1 MELLDSLMLGFSVVW
16 GIKPMIIIVVGVVI
30 GILAGAMPG
39 LSPST
44 AVALLVPFSYAMTPG
59 LALILLTSIYIASNY
74 GGSITAVLINTPGTP
89 SAAVTAL
96 DGYPLTQQGKAGKG
110 LGVALVAST
119 IGGAVGVV
127 ILILFAV
134 PLARIA
140 IKFGPA
146 DYFALALFGLA
157 TVASMGRGNIIKSLV
172 AILFGLLIKTV
183 GIDPI
188 SGVSRFTFGNDMLYD
203 GFTLIPALI
212 GLFAVSVVF
221 EKVEKWTGLRRTL
234 DKIDNKLPSYQEFWK
249 IKWTIVRSSVIGTI
263 IGIFPGA
270 GATIAAFISY
280 DVAKRASKEPDMFGQ
295 GSLEGVAAAE
305 GANSSSVGGAL
316 VPLLALGIP
325 GSATDAVLL
334 GAFMLH
340 DLVPGPLLFRD
351 NPEIVYGIF
360 SALIIANIIMLFL
373 GLYGNR
379 MFIKVVS
386 VPDAILYPLILA
398 IAIIGSFAVTQ
409 SMFDVAACIGFGI
422 VGWIFK
428 RYGYPV
434 APVVLGI
441 VLGKM
446 VEENFRRAVMMG
458 GYTVFFKE
466 KLALTMLILALL
478 SFVYPLF
485 KQWRHHRM
493 KNQKKQEILKG
504 DPME

>member
-1 MELLDSLMLGFSVVW
+1 MELFDNILMGFSVLVGW
-16 GIKPMIIIVVGVVI
+16 KPILVIVAGVIV

-44 AVALLVPFSYAMTPG
+44 AVALLVPFSYTMTPG

-89 SAAVTAL
+89 SAAVTAI
-96 DGYPLTQQGKAGKG
+96 DGYPLTQQGTAGKG
-110 LGVALVAST
+110 LGTALIAST
-119 IGGAVGVV
+119 IGGAVGVLV
-127 ILILFAV
+127 LILFAV

-140 IKFGPA
+140 LKFSPA

-157 TVASMGRGNIIKSLV
+157 TVASMGRGNALKALV
-172 AILFGLLIKTV
+172 AILFGLLIKTI

-188 SGVSRFTFGNDMLYD
+188 SGISRFTFGSDALYD

-212 GLFAVSVVF
+212 GLFAISVVF
-221 EKVEKWTGLRRTL
+221 AKVENWTGLDRTL
-234 DKIDNKLPSYQEFWK
+234 GKIDNKLPSFKEFMK
-249 IKWTIVRSSVIGTI
+249 IKMTILRSSIIGTI

-280 DVAKRASKEPDMFGQ
+280 DMSKRVSKEPEMFGK

-305 GANSSSVGGAL
+305 AANSSSVGGAL

-360 SALIIANIIMLFL
+360 AALIMANIIMLFL

-398 IAIIGSFAVTQ
+398 IAIIGSFAVSS

-441 VLGKM
+441 VLGNM
-446 VEENFRRAVMMG
+446 VEENFRRAVIMD
-458 GYTVFFKE
+458 GYGAFFRDKMAFIVLL
-466 KLALTMLILALL
+466 LAFL
-478 SFVYPLF
+478 SFAYPLV
-485 KQWRHHRM
+485 KQWCDR
-493 KNQKKQEILKG
+493 KKSS
-504 DPME
+504 

>member
-1 MELLDSLMLGFSVVW
+1 MELFDSIFMGFTVLAGW
-16 GIKPMIIIVVGVVI
+16 KPIVIITIGVII
-30 GILAGAMPG
+30 GIMAGAMPG

-44 AVALLVPFSYAMTPG
+44 AVALLVPFSYTMTPA
-59 LALILLTSIYIASNY
+59 LALILLTSIYIAANY

-89 SAAVTAL
+89 SAAVTAM

-110 LGVALVAST
+110 LGMALVAST
-119 IGGAVGVV
+119 IGGAVGTV

-140 IKFGPA
+140 LKFSPA

-157 TVASMGRGNIIKSLV
+157 TVASMGRGNVLKALV

-183 GIDPI
+183 GIDSI
-188 SGVSRFTFGNDMLYD
+188 SGVSRFTFGSDTLYD

-221 EKVEKWTGLRRTL
+221 VKVEKWTGLDRTM
-234 DKIDNKLPSYQEFWK
+234 DKIDSKLPSFKEFMQTK
-249 IKWTIVRSSVIGTI
+249 MTILRSSVIGTI

-280 DVAKRASKEPDMFGQ
+280 DVSKRASKEPEMFGK

-360 SALIIANIIMLFL
+360 AALIVANIIMLFI

-379 MFIKVVS
+379 VFIKVVS
-386 VPDAILYPLILA
+386 VPEAILYPMILA
-398 IAIIGSFAVTQ
+398 IAVIGSFAVSS
-409 SMFDVAACIGFGI
+409 SMFDVGACIGFGI
-422 VGWIFK
+422 IGWVFK

-441 VLGKM
+441 VLGDM
-446 VEENFRRAVMMG
+446 VEENFRRAVIMD
-458 GYTVFFKE
+458 GYGAFFRD
-466 KLALTMLILALL
+466 KLAFVVLLLALG
-478 SFVYPLF
+478 SFIYPLV
-485 KQWRHHRM
+485 KQWRER
-493 KNQKKQEILKG
+493 KKSS
-504 DPME
+504 

>member
-1 MELLDSLMLGFSVVW
+1 MEIYDSLMMGFSTLLGW
-16 GIKPMIIIVVGVVI
+16 KPLLVITVGVI
-30 GILAGAMPG
+30 LGILAGAMPG

-44 AVALLVPFSYAMTPG
+44 AVALLVPFSYSMEPTA
-59 LALILLTSIYIASNY
+59 ALILLSSIYIASNY

-110 LGVALVAST
+110 LGTALIAST
-119 IGGAVGVV
+119 IGGAFGIV

-134 PLARIA
+134 PLAHIA
-140 IKFGPA
+140 LKFSPA

-157 TVASMGRGNIIKSLV
+157 TVASMGRGNILKAMV
-172 AILFGLLIKTV
+172 AILFGLLVKTI
-183 GIDPI
+183 GMDPI
-188 SGVSRFTFGNDMLYD
+188 SGVSRFTFGNDRLYD

-221 EKVEKWTGLRRTL
+221 AKAETWTGVDRALAKVDSR
-234 DKIDNKLPSYQEFWK
+234 LPSMVEFMR
-249 IKWTIVRSSVIGTI
+249 IKMTIVRSSIIGTI

-280 DVAKRASKEPDMFGQ
+280 DVAKRASKESEMFGK
-295 GSLEGVAAAE
+295 GSLDGVASAE
-305 GANSSSVGGAL
+305 AANSSSVGGAL

-360 SALIIANIIMLFL
+360 AALIVANCIMLLL

-379 MFIKVVS
+379 LFIKVVS
-386 VPDAILYPLILA
+386 VPDAILYPCILA
-398 IAIIGSFAVTQ
+398 VAFIGSFAV
-409 SMFDVAACIGFGI
+409 SNSLFDVAACIGFGV
-422 VGWIFK
+422 VGWLFK

-441 VLGKM
+441 VLGDM
-446 VEENFRRAVMMG
+446 IEENFRRALIMG
-458 GYTVFFKE
+458 GYKVFFTD
-466 KLALTMLILALL
+466 KLAFIVLLLAIS
-478 SFVYPLF
+478 SFLYPLI
-485 KQWRHHRM
+485 KQWRQR
-493 KNQKKQEILKG
+493 KAVRQ
-504 DPME
+504 

>member
-1 MELLDSLMLGFSVVW
+1 MELLDSIFLGFTVLAGW
-16 GIKPMIIIVVGVVI
+16 KPIVIIAVGVII
-30 GILAGAMPG
+30 GIMAGAMPG

-44 AVALLVPFSYAMTPG
+44 AVALLVPFSYTMTPA
-59 LALILLTSIYIASNY
+59 LALILLTSIYIAANY

-89 SAAVTAL
+89 SAAVTAM

-110 LGVALVAST
+110 LGMALVAST
-119 IGGAVGVV
+119 IGGAVGTV

-140 IKFGPA
+140 LKFSPA

-157 TVASMGRGNIIKSLV
+157 TVASMGRGNVLKALV

-188 SGVSRFTFGNDMLYD
+188 SGVSRFTFGSDTLYD

-221 EKVEKWTGLRRTL
+221 AKVEKWTGLDRTM
-234 DKIDNKLPSYQEFWK
+234 DKIDSKLPSFKEFMTTK
-249 IKWTIVRSSVIGTI
+249 MTILRSSVIGTI

-280 DVAKRASKEPDMFGQ
+280 DVSKRASKKPEMFGK

-360 SALIIANIIMLFL
+360 AALIVANIIMLFL

-379 MFIKVVS
+379 VFIKVVS
-386 VPDAILYPLILA
+386 VPEAILYPMILA
-398 IAIIGSFAVTQ
+398 IAIIGSFAVSG
-409 SMFDVAACIGFGI
+409 SMFDVGACIGFGI
-422 VGWIFK
+422 IGWIFK

-441 VLGKM
+441 VLGDM
-446 VEENFRRAVMMG
+446 VEENFRRAVIMD
-458 GYTVFFKE
+458 GYGAFFRD
-466 KLALTMLILALL
+466 KLAFIVLLLALL
-478 SFVYPLF
+478 SFIYPLV
-485 KQWRHHRM
+485 KQWRER
-493 KNQKKQEILKG
+493 KKSS
-504 DPME
+504 

>member
-1 MELLDSLMLGFSVVW
+1 MDLVESFTLGFSVILGW
-16 GIKPMIIIVVGVVI
+16 KPLLIIVVGVI
-30 GILAGAMPG
+30 FGILAGAMPG

-44 AVALLVPFSYAMTPG
+44 AVALLVPFSYTMSPAM
-59 LALILLTSIYIASNY
+59 ALILLTSIYIASNY

-89 SAAVTAL
+89 SAAVTAM

-110 LGVALVAST
+110 LGTALVAST
-119 IGGAVGVV
+119 IGGAIGVA

-134 PLARIA
+134 PLARVA
-140 IKFGPA
+140 LKFSPA
-146 DYFALALFGLA
+146 DYCALALFGLA
-157 TVASMGRGNIIKSLV
+157 TVASMSRGNVLKSMI
-172 AILFGLLIKTV
+172 AILFGLIIKTI

-188 SGVSRFTFGNDMLYD
+188 SGVSRFTFDNDLLYD

-221 EKVEKWTGLRRTL
+221 AKFESWTGVGRAM
-234 DKIDNKLPSYQEFWK
+234 DKIDNKLPSINEFLK
-249 IKWTIVRSSVIGTI
+249 IKFTILRSSVIGTI

-280 DVAKRASKEPDMFGQ
+280 DMAKRTSKEPEKFGH

-305 GANSSSVGGAL
+305 SANSSSVGGAL

-340 DLVPGPLLFRD
+340 DLVPGPMLFQN

-360 SALIIANIIMLFL
+360 SALIVANIVMLFV

-379 MFIKVVS
+379 LFIKVVS
-386 VPDAILYPLILA
+386 VPEAIMYPMILA
-398 IAIIGSFAVTQ
+398 IAIIGSFAVSG
-409 SMFDVAACIGFGI
+409 SMFDVAACIGFGVI
-422 VGWIFK
+422 GWFFK
-428 RYGYPV
+428 RYGFPV
-434 APVVLGI
+434 APIVLGI

-446 VEENFRRAVMMG
+446 VEENFRRAVMMD
-458 GYTVFFKE
+458 GYGVFYRD
-466 KLALTMLILALL
+466 KLAFIVLLIALF
-478 SFVYPLF
+478 SFVWPLY
-485 KQWRHHRM
+485 KAWSQHR
-493 KNQKKQEILKG
+493 QKTLPQKETDQT
-504 DPME
+504 

>member
-1 MELLDSLMLGFSVVW
+1 MELFDSFSIGLSVLMGW
-16 GIKPMIIIVVGVVI
+16 KPVLIIIVGVIV

-44 AVALLVPFSYAMTPG
+44 AVALLVPFSYTMEPA

-89 SAAVTAL
+89 SAAVTAM

-110 LGVALVAST
+110 LGTALVAST
-119 IGGAVGVV
+119 IGGAVGVA

-140 IKFGPA
+140 LKFSPA

-157 TVASMGRGNIIKSLV
+157 TVASMSRGNVLKSLL
-172 AILFGLLIKTV
+172 AILFGLLIKNI

-188 SGVSRFTFGNDMLYD
+188 SGVSRFTFGSDQLYD

-221 EKVEKWTGLRRTL
+221 SKMESWTGVSRVM
-234 DKIDNKLPSYQEFWK
+234 DKVDNKLPSFKEFMK
-249 IKWTIVRSSVIGTI
+249 IKMTILRSSVIGTV

-280 DVAKRASKEPDMFGQ
+280 DMAKKASKTPEEFGK

-340 DLVPGPLLFRD
+340 DLVPGPLLFTEHPD
-351 NPEIVYGIF
+351 IVYGIF
-360 SALIIANIIMLFL
+360 SALILANIIMLII
-373 GLYGNR
+373 GVYGNKL
-379 MFIKVVS
+379 FIKVVS
-386 VPDAILYPLILA
+386 VPEAIMYPLILA
-398 IAIIGSFAVTQ
+398 IAVIGSFAVSG
-409 SMFDVAACIGFGI
+409 SMFDVAACIGFGVI
-422 VGWIFK
+422 GWLFK
-428 RYGYPV
+428 RYGFPV
-434 APVVLGI
+434 APIVLGI

-446 VEENFRRAVMMG
+446 VEENFRRAVMMD
-458 GYTVFFKE
+458 GYSVFFTD
-466 KLALTMLILALL
+466 KLAFIVLLISFL
-478 SFVYPLF
+478 SFIWPLYKSWKHHKA
-485 KQWRHHRM
+485 KQFNPETE
-493 KNQKKQEILKG
+493 KSK
-504 DPME
+504 

>member
-1 MELLDSLMLGFSVVW
+1 MELLESFSIGFSVLLGW
-16 GIKPMIIIVVGVVI
+16 KPILIIIVGVIV

-44 AVALLVPFSYAMTPG
+44 AVALLVPFSYTMSPA

-89 SAAVTAL
+89 SAAVTAM
-96 DGYPLTQQGKAGKG
+96 DGYPLTKRGLAGKG

-119 IGGAVGVV
+119 VGGAIGVA

-134 PLARIA
+134 PLARVA
-140 IKFGPA
+140 LKFSPA
-146 DYFALALFGLA
+146 DYCALALFGLA
-157 TVASMGRGNIIKSLV
+157 TVASMSRGNVLKALV
-172 AILFGLLIKTV
+172 AILFGLMIKNI

-188 SGVSRFTFGNDMLYD
+188 SGVERFTFGSDQLYD

-221 EKVEKWTGLRRTL
+221 AKMESWTGVPRVMEKV
-234 DKIDNKLPSYQEFWK
+234 DSKLPSLKEFMK
-249 IKWTIVRSSVIGTI
+249 IKMTILRSSVIGTI

-280 DVAKRASKEPDMFGQ
+280 DMAKKASKTPEEFGK

-340 DLVPGPLLFRD
+340 DLVPGPLLFQD
-351 NPEIVYGIF
+351 HPDIVYGIF
-360 SALIIANIIMLFL
+360 SALILANIIMLVI
-373 GLYGNR
+373 GIYGNR
-379 MFIKVVS
+379 FFIKVVA
-386 VPDAILYPLILA
+386 VPEAIMYPLILA
-398 IAIIGSFAVTQ
+398 IAVIGSFAV
-409 SMFDVAACIGFGI
+409 SGSIFDVAACIAFGI
-422 VGWIFK
+422 IGWLFK
-428 RYGYPV
+428 RYGFPV
-434 APVVLGI
+434 APIVLGI

-446 VEENFRRAVMMG
+446 VEENFRRAVMMD
-458 GYTVFFKE
+458 GYSVFFTDKMAFIV
-466 KLALTMLILALL
+466 LLISFF
-478 SFVYPLF
+478 SFVWPLY
-485 KQWRHHRM
+485 KSWKRH
-493 KNQKKQEILKG
+493 KAEQEIA
-504 DPME
+504 

>member
-1 MELLDSLMLGFSVVW
+1 MELFDSVMMGFATLAGW
-16 GIKPMIIIVVGVVI
+16 KPILVILVGVVV

-44 AVALLVPFSYAMTPG
+44 AVALLVPFSYTMEPG

-96 DGYPLTQQGKAGKG
+96 DGYPLTQQGHAGKG
-110 LGVALVAST
+110 LGVALIAST
-119 IGGAVGVV
+119 IGGTLGVM

-140 IKFGPA
+140 LKFSPA

-157 TVASMGRGNIIKSLV
+157 TVASMGRGNVLKALV
-172 AILFGLLIKTV
+172 AILFGLLIKTI

-188 SGVSRFTFGNDMLYD
+188 SGVSRFTFGSDMLYD

-221 EKVEKWTGLRRTL
+221 AKVENWTGIGRTL
-234 DKIDNKLPSYQEFWK
+234 DKIDNKLPSVSEFLK
-249 IKWTIVRSSVIGTI
+249 IKMTILRSSVIGTI

-280 DVAKRASKEPDMFGQ
+280 DVSKRASSEPEMFGK

-305 GANSSSVGGAL
+305 AANSSSVGGAL

-351 NPEIVYGIF
+351 HPDIVYGIF
-360 SALIIANIIMLFL
+360 AALILANIIILL
-373 GLYGNR
+373 VGLYGNKL
-379 MFIKVVS
+379 FIKVVS
-386 VPDAILYPLILA
+386 VPEALLYPMILT
-398 IAIIGSFAVTQ
+398 IAIIGSFAVKG
-409 SMFDVAACIGFGI
+409 SMFDVAACIAFGI

-441 VLGKM
+441 VLGNM
-446 VEENFRRAVMMG
+446 VEENFRRAVIMD
-458 GYTVFFKE
+458 GYGAFFRD
-466 KLALTMLILALL
+466 KLALIVLTLAFL
-478 SFVYPLF
+478 SFIYPLV
-485 KQWRHHRM
+485 KQWREKKRTSTENKT
-493 KNQKKQEILKG
+493 KNY
-504 DPME
+504 

>member
-1 MELLDSLMLGFSVVW
+1 MDLLNNLLLGFSALAGWEPILVIVSGVIL
-16 GIKPMIIIVVGVVI
+16 GIV
-30 GILAGAMPG
+30 AGAMPG

-44 AVALLVPFSYAMTPG
+44 AVALLVPFSYTMEPG

-89 SAAVTAL
+89 SAAVTTL
-96 DGYPLTQQGKAGKG
+96 DGYPLTQKGEAGKG
-110 LGVALVAST
+110 LGTALVAST
-119 IGGAVGVV
+119 IGGAVGVL

-134 PLARIA
+134 PLARVA
-140 IKFGPA
+140 LQFSSA

-157 TVASMGRGNIIKSLV
+157 TVASMGSGNIAKALV
-172 AILFGLLIKTV
+172 AILFGLMIKTV

-188 SGVSRFTFGNDMLYD
+188 SGVSRFTFGIDELYD
-203 GFTLIPALI
+203 GFNLIPALI

-221 EKVEKWTGLRRTL
+221 AKVEEWKLGS
-234 DKIDNKLPSYQEFWK
+234 KGIEEVSNKLPSFLEFWK
-249 IKWTIVRSSVIGTI
+249 IKMTIIRSSVIGTV

-280 DVAKRASKEPDMFGQ
+280 DVAKRASKTPEDFGK

-340 DLVPGPLLFRD
+340 DLNPGPLLFRD

-360 SALIIANIIMLFL
+360 TSLIVANLIMLVL

-379 MFIKVVS
+379 LFIKVVS
-386 VPDAILYPLILA
+386 VPERIMYPMILI
-398 IAIIGSFAVTQ
+398 IAVIGSFAVN
-409 SMFDVAACIGFGI
+409 SSLFDVASCIGFGI
-422 VGWIFK
+422 VGWLFK
-428 RYGYPV
+428 RFGYPV

-446 VEENFRRAVMMG
+446 IEENYRRAIMMD
-458 GYTVFFKE
+458 GYGAFFSDKV
-466 KLALTMLILALL
+466 
-478 SFVYPLF
+478 SFVMLTLAAISFLIPIY
-485 KQWRHHRM
+485 KQLR
-493 KNQKKQEILKG
+493 KK
-504 DPME
+504 

>member
-1 MELLDSLMLGFSVVW
+1 MELFDSVMMGFAVLAGW
-16 GIKPMIIIVVGVVI
+16 KPILVIVVGVIV

-44 AVALLVPFSYAMTPG
+44 AVALLVPFSYTMTPA

-110 LGVALVAST
+110 LGTALIAST
-119 IGGAVGVV
+119 IGGAVGVL

-134 PLARIA
+134 PLARVA
-140 IKFGPA
+140 LKFSPA

-157 TVASMGRGNIIKSLV
+157 TVASMGRGNVLKALV
-172 AILFGLLIKTV
+172 AILFGLIIKTI
-183 GIDPI
+183 GIDSI
-188 SGVSRFTFGNDMLYD
+188 SGVSRFTFGSDALYD

-221 EKVEKWTGLRRTL
+221 EKVEKWTGVDRAM
-234 DKIDNKLPSYQEFWK
+234 DKIDSKLPSFKEFMK
-249 IKWTIVRSSVIGTI
+249 IKMTIFRSSVIGTI

-280 DVAKRASKEPDMFGQ
+280 DVSKRASKEPEMFGK

-360 SALIIANIIMLFL
+360 SALIVANIIMLFI

-386 VPDAILYPLILA
+386 VPEAILYPLILA
-398 IAIIGSFAVTQ
+398 IAIIGSFAVSS

-441 VLGKM
+441 VLGNM
-446 VEENFRRAVMMG
+446 VEENFRRAVIMD
-458 GYTVFFKE
+458 GYGAFFRD
-466 KLALTMLILALL
+466 KLAFIVLLLALL

-485 KQWRHHRM
+485 KQWREH
-493 KNQKKQEILKG
+493 KAKTK
-504 DPME
+504 

>member
-1 MELLDSLMLGFSVVW
+1 MELLDSIFLGFTVLAGW
-16 GIKPMIIIVVGVVI
+16 KPIVIITIGVIV

-44 AVALLVPFSYAMTPG
+44 AVALLVPFSYTMTPA
-59 LALILLTSIYIASNY
+59 LALILLTSIYIAANY

-89 SAAVTAL
+89 SAAVTAM
-96 DGYPLTQQGKAGKG
+96 DGYPLTKQGKAGKG
-110 LGVALVAST
+110 LGMALIAST
-119 IGGAVGVV
+119 IGGAVGTV

-140 IKFGPA
+140 LKFSPA

-157 TVASMGRGNIIKSLV
+157 TVASMGRGNVLKALV

-188 SGVSRFTFGNDMLYD
+188 SGVSRFTFGSDTLYD

-221 EKVEKWTGLRRTL
+221 AKVEKWTGLDRTM
-234 DKIDNKLPSYQEFWK
+234 DKIDSKLPSFKEFMTTK
-249 IKWTIVRSSVIGTI
+249 MTILRSSVIGTI

-280 DVAKRASKEPDMFGQ
+280 DVSKRASKKPEMFGK

-360 SALIIANIIMLFL
+360 AALIVANIIMLFL

-379 MFIKVVS
+379 VFIKVVS
-386 VPDAILYPLILA
+386 VPEAILYPMILA
-398 IAIIGSFAVTQ
+398 IAIIGSFAVSG
-409 SMFDVAACIGFGI
+409 SMFDVGACIGFGI
-422 VGWIFK
+422 IGWIFK

-441 VLGKM
+441 VLGDM
-446 VEENFRRAVMMG
+446 VEENFRRAVIMD
-458 GYTVFFKE
+458 GYGAFFRD
-466 KLALTMLILALL
+466 KLAFIVLLLALL
-478 SFVYPLF
+478 SFIYPLF
-485 KQWRHHRM
+485 KQWRE
-493 KNQKKQEILKG
+493 KKKSS
-504 DPME
+504 

>member
-1 MELLDSLMLGFSVVW
+1 MELLDSFSIGLSVLMGW
-16 GIKPMIIIVVGVVI
+16 KPVLIILVGVIV

-44 AVALLVPFSYAMTPG
+44 AVALLVPFSYTMEPA

-89 SAAVTAL
+89 SAAVTAM

-110 LGVALVAST
+110 LGTALVAST
-119 IGGAVGVV
+119 IGGAVGVA

-140 IKFGPA
+140 LKFSPA

-157 TVASMGRGNIIKSLV
+157 TVASMSRGNVLKSLL
-172 AILFGLLIKTV
+172 AILFGLMIKNI

-188 SGVSRFTFGNDMLYD
+188 SGVSRFTFGNDQLYD

-221 EKVEKWTGLRRTL
+221 SKMESWTGVARVM
-234 DKIDNKLPSYQEFWK
+234 DKVDNKLPSVKEFMK
-249 IKWTIVRSSVIGTI
+249 IKTTILRSSVIGTV

-280 DVAKRASKEPDMFGQ
+280 DMAKKASKTPEEFGK

-340 DLVPGPLLFRD
+340 DLVPGPLLFAD
-351 NPEIVYGIF
+351 HPDIVYGIF
-360 SALIIANIIMLFL
+360 CALILANIIMLVI
-373 GLYGNR
+373 GIYGNKL
-379 MFIKVVS
+379 FIKVVS
-386 VPDAILYPLILA
+386 VPEAIMYPLIMA
-398 IAIIGSFAVTQ
+398 IAVIGSFAVSG
-409 SMFDVAACIGFGI
+409 SMFDVAACIGFGVI
-422 VGWIFK
+422 GWLFK
-428 RYGYPV
+428 RYGFPV

-446 VEENFRRAVMMG
+446 VEENFRRAVMME
-458 GYTVFFKE
+458 GYSVFFTD
-466 KLALTMLILALL
+466 KLAFIVLLVSFL
-478 SFVYPLF
+478 SFIWPLYKSWKHHKV
-485 KQWRHHRM
+485 KQFNPEAENS
-493 KNQKKQEILKG
+493 K
-504 DPME
+504 

>member
-1 MELLDSLMLGFSVVW
+1 MELLESFSIGFSVLLGW
-16 GIKPMIIIVVGVVI
+16 KPILVIIVGVIV

-44 AVALLVPFSYAMTPG
+44 AVALLVPFSYTMTPA

-89 SAAVTAL
+89 SAAVTAM
-96 DGYPLTQQGKAGKG
+96 DGYPLTKKGLAGKG
-110 LGVALVAST
+110 LGTALVAST
-119 IGGAVGVV
+119 VGGAIGVA

-134 PLARIA
+134 PLARMA
-140 IKFGPA
+140 LKFSPA

-157 TVASMGRGNIIKSLV
+157 TVASMSRGNVLKSMV
-172 AILFGLLIKTV
+172 AILFGLMIKNI

-188 SGVSRFTFGNDMLYD
+188 SGVERFTFGSDQLYD

-221 EKVEKWTGLRRTL
+221 AKMESWTGVPRVMEKV
-234 DKIDNKLPSYQEFWK
+234 DNKLPSLKEFMQ
-249 IKWTIVRSSVIGTI
+249 IKMTILRSSVIGTI

-280 DVAKRASKEPDMFGQ
+280 DMSKKASKHPEEFGK

-340 DLVPGPLLFRD
+340 DLVPGPLLFQD
-351 NPEIVYGIF
+351 HPDIVYGIF
-360 SALIIANIIMLFL
+360 SALILANIIMLVI
-373 GLYGNR
+373 GIYGNR
-379 MFIKVVS
+379 FFIKVVS
-386 VPDAILYPLILA
+386 VPEAIMYPLILA
-398 IAIIGSFAVTQ
+398 IAVIGSFAVSG

-422 VGWIFK
+422 VGWLFK
-428 RYGYPV
+428 RYGFPV
-434 APVVLGI
+434 APIVLGI

-446 VEENFRRAVMMG
+446 VEENFRRAVMMD
-458 GYTVFFKE
+458 GYSTFFSD
-466 KLALTMLILALL
+466 KLAFVVLLISLL
-478 SFVYPLF
+478 SFVWPLYKGW
-485 KQWRHHRM
+485 KQHRADRAAG
-493 KNQKKQEILKG
+493 ERS
-504 DPME
+504 

>member
-1 MELLDSLMLGFSVVW
+1 MELFDSVLMGFTVLAGW
-16 GIKPMIIIVVGVVI
+16 KPILIVVAGVVV

-44 AVALLVPFSYAMTPG
+44 AVALLVPFSYTMSPA
-59 LALILLTSIYIASNY
+59 LALILLTSIYIAANY

-96 DGYPLTQQGKAGKG
+96 DGYPLTRQGKAGKG
-110 LGVALVAST
+110 LGTALIAST

-134 PLARIA
+134 PLARVA
-140 IKFGPA
+140 LKFSPA

-157 TVASMGRGNIIKSLV
+157 TVASMGRGNVIKALV
-172 AILFGLLIKTV
+172 AILFGLLIKTI
-183 GIDPI
+183 GIDSI
-188 SGVSRFTFGNDMLYD
+188 SGVSRFTFGSDTLYD

-221 EKVEKWTGLRRTL
+221 AKVENWTGLERTM
-234 DKIDNKLPSYQEFWK
+234 DKIDSKLPTIKEFMK
-249 IKWTIVRSSVIGTI
+249 IKMTILRSSIIGTI

-280 DVAKRASKEPDMFGQ
+280 DIAKRSSKEPEMFGK

-360 SALIIANIIMLFL
+360 AALIIANIIMLFI

-379 MFIKVVS
+379 LFIKVVS
-386 VPDAILYPLILA
+386 VPDAILYPLILV
-398 IAIIGSFAVTQ
+398 IAVIGSFSVSS

-441 VLGKM
+441 VLGNM
-446 VEENFRRAVMMG
+446 VEENFRRAVIMD
-458 GYTVFFKE
+458 GYGAFFRD
-466 KLALTMLILALL
+466 KLAFIVLLLAFL
-478 SFVYPLF
+478 SFIYPLV
-485 KQWRHHRM
+485 KQWREHRSR
-493 KNQKKQEILKG
+493 KG
-504 DPME
+504 

>member
-1 MELLDSLMLGFSVVW
+1 MDFLESLTLGFSVLLGW
-16 GIKPMIIIVVGVVI
+16 KPILIIIVGVIV

-44 AVALLVPFSYAMTPG
+44 AVALLVPFSYTMSPA

-89 SAAVTAL
+89 SAAVTAM
-96 DGYPLTQQGKAGKG
+96 DGYPLTKKGLAGKG
-110 LGVALVAST
+110 LGTALVAST
-119 IGGAVGVV
+119 VGGAIGVA

-134 PLARIA
+134 PLAKVA
-140 IKFGPA
+140 LKFSPA
-146 DYFALALFGLA
+146 DYCALALFGLA
-157 TVASMGRGNIIKSLV
+157 TVASMGRGNTLKALA
-172 AILFGLLIKTV
+172 AILFGLMIKNI

-188 SGVSRFTFGNDMLYD
+188 SGVSRFTFGSDQLYD

-221 EKVEKWTGLRRTL
+221 AKMESWTGVPRVMEKV
-234 DKIDNKLPSYQEFWK
+234 DNKLPTIAEFMK
-249 IKWTIVRSSVIGTI
+249 IKMTILRSSVIGTI

-280 DVAKRASKEPDMFGQ
+280 DMAKKASKTPEEFGK

-340 DLVPGPLLFRD
+340 DLVPGPLLFQD
-351 NPEIVYGIF
+351 NPDIVYGIF
-360 SALIIANIIMLFL
+360 CSLILANIIMLL
-373 GLYGNR
+373 IGLYGNR
-379 MFIKVVS
+379 LFIKVVS
-386 VPDAILYPLILA
+386 VPEAIMYPLILA
-398 IAIIGSFAVTQ
+398 IAVIGSFAV
-409 SMFDVAACIGFGI
+409 SGSLFDVAACIGFGVI
-422 VGWIFK
+422 GWIFK
-428 RYGYPV
+428 RYGFPV
-434 APVVLGI
+434 APIVLGI

-446 VEENFRRAVMMG
+446 VEENFRRAVMMDG
-458 GYTVFFKE
+458 FTVFFTDR
-466 KLALTMLILALL
+466 LAFIVLLISFL
-478 SFVYPLF
+478 SFVWPLYKSWKHHKA
-485 KQWRHHRM
+485 KQS
-493 KNQKKQEILKG
+493 
-504 DPME
+504 

>member
-1 MELLDSLMLGFSVVW
+1 MELFDSIFLGFTVLAGW
-16 GIKPMIIIVVGVVI
+16 KPIVIITIGVII
-30 GILAGAMPG
+30 GIMAGAMPG

-44 AVALLVPFSYAMTPG
+44 AVALLVPFSYTMTPA
-59 LALILLTSIYIASNY
+59 LALILLTSIYIAANY

-89 SAAVTAL
+89 SAAVTAM

-110 LGVALVAST
+110 LGMALVAST
-119 IGGAVGVV
+119 IGGAVGTV

-140 IKFGPA
+140 LKFSPA

-157 TVASMGRGNIIKSLV
+157 TVASMGRGNVLKALV

-183 GIDPI
+183 GIDSI
-188 SGVSRFTFGNDMLYD
+188 SGVSRFTFGSDTLYD

-221 EKVEKWTGLRRTL
+221 VKVEKWTGLDRTM
-234 DKIDNKLPSYQEFWK
+234 DKIDSKLPSFKEFMK
-249 IKWTIVRSSVIGTI
+249 TKMTILRSSVIGTI

-280 DVAKRASKEPDMFGQ
+280 DVSKRASKEPEMFGK

-360 SALIIANIIMLFL
+360 AALIVANIIMLFI

-379 MFIKVVS
+379 VFIKVVS
-386 VPDAILYPLILA
+386 VPEAILYPMILA
-398 IAIIGSFAVTQ
+398 IAVIGSFAVSS
-409 SMFDVAACIGFGI
+409 SMFDVGACIGFGI
-422 VGWIFK
+422 IGWVFK

-441 VLGKM
+441 VLGDM
-446 VEENFRRAVMMG
+446 VEENFRRAVIMD
-458 GYTVFFKE
+458 GYGAFFRD
-466 KLALTMLILALL
+466 KLAFVVLLLALG
-478 SFVYPLF
+478 SFIYPLV
-485 KQWRHHRM
+485 KQWRER
-493 KNQKKQEILKG
+493 KKSS
-504 DPME
+504 

>member
-1 MELLDSLMLGFSVVW
+1 MLGFGVVW
-16 GIKPMIIIVVGVVI
+16 GVKPILIIVAGVTI

-44 AVALLVPFSYAMTPG
+44 AVALLVPFSYAMSPE

-89 SAAVTAL
+89 SAAVTSL

-119 IGGAVGVV
+119 VGGAVGVA

-146 DYFALALFGLA
+146 DYFSLALFGLA
-157 TVASMGRGNIIKSLV
+157 TVASMGRGNILKALV

-188 SGVSRFTFGNDMLYD
+188 SGVSRFTFGSDMLYD

-221 EKVEKWTGLRRTL
+221 EKVENWTGVQRKVE
-234 DKIDNKLPSYQEFWK
+234 KIDNKLPSLIEFWK
-249 IKWTIVRSSVIGTI
+249 IKWTIIRSSVIGTI

-280 DVAKRASKEPDMFGQ
+280 DVAKRASKEPEKFGS

-360 SALIIANIIMLFL
+360 SALILANIIMLFM

-379 MFIKVVS
+379 LFIKVVS

-398 IAIIGSFAVTQ
+398 IAIIGSFAVSS

-422 VGWIFK
+422 VGWVFK

-458 GYTVFFKE
+458 GYKIFLTE
-466 KLALTMLILALL
+466 KLALVMLTLALL
-478 SFVYPLF
+478 SFAYPLV
-485 KQWRHHRM
+485 KQWRQYRS
-493 KNQKKQEILKG
+493 KTR
-504 DPME
+504 

>member
-1 MELLDSLMLGFSVVW
+1 MDLLDSLLIGFASLAGW
-16 GIKPMIIIVVGVVI
+16 KPMLAIVVGVI
-30 GILAGAMPG
+30 FGILAGAMPG

-44 AVALLVPFSYAMTPG
+44 AVALLVPFSYTMSPG
-59 LALILLTSIYIASNY
+59 LALILLTSIYIATNY

-89 SAAVTAL
+89 AAAVTAF

-110 LGVALVAST
+110 LGTALVAST
-119 IGGAVGVV
+119 IGGAVGVA

-140 IKFGPA
+140 LKFSPA

-157 TVASMGRGNIIKSLV
+157 TVASMGMGNILKALI

-183 GIDPI
+183 GIDSI
-188 SGVSRFTFGNDMLYD
+188 SGFSRFTFGSDVLYD

-221 EKVEKWTGLRRTL
+221 EKVERWTGLSRTL
-234 DKIDNKLPSYQEFWK
+234 DKIDNKLPSFKEFME
-249 IKWTIVRSSVIGTI
+249 IKGTIIRSSIIGTI

-270 GATIAAFISY
+270 GATIASFISY
-280 DVAKRASKEPDMFGQ
+280 DIAKRSSKEPEKFGK
-295 GSLEGVAAAE
+295 GCLEGVAAAE
-305 GANSSSVGGAL
+305 AANSSSVGGAL

-351 NPEIVYGIF
+351 NPDIVYGIF
-360 SALIIANIIMLFL
+360 SALIVANIFMLFM

-379 MFIKVVS
+379 LFIKVVS
-386 VPDAILYPLILA
+386 VPDGILYPMILA
-398 IAIIGSFAVTQ
+398 IAIIGSFAVKG
-409 SMFDVAACIGFGI
+409 SMFDVAACIGFGV

-441 VLGKM
+441 VLGTM
-446 VEENFRRAVMMG
+446 VEDNYRRAVMMG
-458 GYTVFFKE
+458 GYTIFLKD
-466 KLALTMLILALL
+466 KLALTMLMLALL
-478 SFVYPLF
+478 SFIYPLF
-485 KQWRHHRM
+485 KQLRERK
-493 KNQKKQEILKG
+493 KNVSSNNNTN
-504 DPME
+504 

>member
-1 MELLDSLMLGFSVVW
+1 
-16 GIKPMIIIVVGVVI
+16 
-30 GILAGAMPG
+30 
-39 LSPST
+39 SPST
-44 AVALLVPFSYAMTPG
+44 AVALLVPFSYTMTPG

-89 SAAVTAL
+89 SAAVTAM

-110 LGVALVAST
+110 LGTALVAST
-119 IGGAVGVV
+119 IGGAVGIV

-134 PLARIA
+134 PLARVA
-140 IKFGPA
+140 LKFSPA
-146 DYFALALFGLA
+146 NYFALALFGLA
-157 TVASMGRGNIIKSLV
+157 TVASMGRGNVLKALA
-172 AILFGLLIKTV
+172 AILFGLIIKTI
-183 GIDPI
+183 GIDSI
-188 SGVSRFTFGNDMLYD
+188 SGVSRFTFGSDALYD

-221 EKVEKWTGLRRTL
+221 EKVEKWTGVDRAM
-234 DKIDNKLPSYQEFWK
+234 DKIDSKLPSFKEFMK
-249 IKWTIVRSSVIGTI
+249 IKMTIFRSSVIGTI

-280 DVAKRASKEPDMFGQ
+280 DVAKRASKEPDMFGK

-360 SALIIANIIMLFL
+360 AALIVANIIMLFI

-386 VPDAILYPLILA
+386 VPEAILYPLIL
-398 IAIIGSFAVTQ
+398 V
-409 SMFDVAACIGFGI
+409 
-422 VGWIFK
+422 
-428 RYGYPV
+428 
-434 APVVLGI
+434 
-441 VLGKM
+441 
-446 VEENFRRAVMMG
+446 
-458 GYTVFFKE
+458 
-466 KLALTMLILALL
+466 
-478 SFVYPLF
+478 
-485 KQWRHHRM
+485 
-493 KNQKKQEILKG
+493 
-504 DPME
+504 

>member
-1 MELLDSLMLGFSVVW
+1 MDFIDSVGLGFATLLGW
-16 GIKPMIIIVVGVVI
+16 QPILAIICGVMV

-44 AVALLVPFSYAMTPG
+44 AVALLVPFSYTMSPA
-59 LALILLTSIYIASNY
+59 LALILLTSIYIAANY

-96 DGYPLTQQGKAGKG
+96 DGYPLTQKGQAGKG
-110 LGVALVAST
+110 LGTALVAST
-119 IGGAVGVV
+119 IGGAVGVL

-134 PLARIA
+134 PLAKIA
-140 IKFGPA
+140 LKFSPA

-157 TVASMGRGNIIKSLV
+157 TVASMGRGNILKALV
-172 AILFGLLIKTV
+172 AILVGLLIKTI

-188 SGVSRFTFGNDMLYD
+188 SGVSRYTFENDSLYD

-221 EKVEKWTGLRRTL
+221 EKVEKWTGLDRTL
-234 DKIDNKLPSYQEFWK
+234 QEVDNKLPSLKEFLK
-249 IKWTIVRSSVIGTI
+249 IKMTILRSSVIGTI

-280 DVAKRASKEPDMFGQ
+280 DMSKRASKEPEQFGQ

-360 SALIIANIIMLFL
+360 AALIVANLMILIL

-379 MFIKVVS
+379 LFIKVVS
-386 VPDAILYPLILA
+386 VPEAILYPLILV
-398 IAIIGSFAVTQ
+398 IAFIGSFAVN
-409 SMFDVAACIGFGI
+409 SSLFDVAACIGFGVI
-422 VGWIFK
+422 GWIFK

-441 VLGKM
+441 VLGNM
-446 VEENFRRAVMMG
+446 IEENFRRALIMG
-458 GYTVFFKE
+458 GYKIFMEDT
-466 KLALTMLILALL
+466 LALIVLSIAIL
-478 SFVYPLF
+478 SFVYPLY
-485 KQWRHHRM
+485 KQWRER
-493 KNQKKQEILKG
+493 KKTAEK
-504 DPME
+504 D